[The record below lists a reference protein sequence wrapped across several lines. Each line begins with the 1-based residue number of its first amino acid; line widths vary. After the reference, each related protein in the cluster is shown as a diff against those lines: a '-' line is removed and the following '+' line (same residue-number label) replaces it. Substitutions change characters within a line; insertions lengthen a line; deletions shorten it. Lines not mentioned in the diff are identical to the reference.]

1 MACIIYSAITVLRY
15 QDWGVESLTILAISQ
30 NSRYDRDDKWWFVK
44 KNDEPKYT
52 EQENKAL
59 ALFSIIIVLS
69 VIEII
74 LAAAL
79 AKVSDSSHKGAQ
91 QPTIPMYAMYYQVR
105 YKWHCEM

>member
-15 QDWGVESLTILAISQ
+15 QDRGVESLTIRTIRQ
-30 NSRYDRDDKWWFVK
+30 NPFHYHNDKWWFVK
-44 KNDEPKYT
+44 KNDKPKYT

-59 ALFSIIIVLS
+59 AVFSIIIVLS

-79 AKVSDSSHKGAQ
+79 AKVSDSGHKGAQ
-91 QPTIPMYAMYYQVR
+91 QPTIPMYAMHYQVR
-105 YKWHCEM
+105 Q